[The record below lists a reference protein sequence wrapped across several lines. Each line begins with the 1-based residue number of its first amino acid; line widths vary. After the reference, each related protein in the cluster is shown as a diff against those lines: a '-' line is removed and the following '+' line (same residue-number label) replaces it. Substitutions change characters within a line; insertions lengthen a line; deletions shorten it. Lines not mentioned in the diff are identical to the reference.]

1 MLTALFASSTQTSV
15 ASNAEP
21 NSVMML
27 APFVLIFGIFYFLV
41 IRPQNKRIKTQ
52 QQEQAQMLSALK
64 KGDQIMTAGGVFAT
78 VHKMINDE
86 QIEIEISQGVYVKM
100 LKTMISKSLS
110 AGAVDQQEVSEKVA
124 PKAKALRAVTKKDK
138 GA

>member
-1 MLTALFASSTQTSV
+1 MLTALFANPAQ
-15 ASNAEP
+15 ASAVNNAEP

-27 APFVLIFGIFYFLV
+27 VPFILIFGIFYFLV
-41 IRPQNKRIKTQ
+41 IRPQNKRIKLQ
-52 QQEQAQMLSALK
+52 QQEQAQMLAALK

-78 VHKMINDE
+78 VHKMVNDE
-86 QIEIEISQGVYVKM
+86 QIEIEISQGVYVKI

-110 AGAVDQQEVSEKVA
+110 AAPAVEETSENPA
-124 PKAKALRAVTKKDK
+124 PKAKTVRAVTKKDK